1 MLRCL
6 HASDVLLP
14 RQKCQNMTEVQGALP
29 WGKQVACSNTIGGI
43 FFKQWIP
50 ETLQMQWSCRAICGH
65 GLHAHIPLE
74 IEHGQINRTNQ
85 DQNKSHSPDRQP
97 RTLHSQATS
106 STVSLHSQSLWQLD
120 PPGSRCWFWLV
131 ARQVHPKLR

>member
-1 MLRCL
+1 MPFHGGNR
-6 HASDVLLP
+6 LP
-14 RQKCQNMTEVQGALP
+14 APTQLEED
-29 WGKQVACSNTIGGI
+29 

-97 RTLHSQATS
+97 RTLHSQANS